1 MNNPLKFTD
10 PDGKVFWAV
19 PILIG
24 AAVGSL
30 ISGTTYAVSAAI
42 QWHWSWRS
50 FGKSVGMGALAG
62 AISSSLAFGW
72 SAIGKEFTSAI
83 GRYGLRFSYSLLSQ
97 TSSNVVS
104 NLLFDRDFHIRD
116 ILPIIG
122 ASALGAAIP
131 GYKARSNYNDFKNSA
146 CEVLYNTGIGGATG
160 LVQGGVRTAFDG
172 NTRHIY
178 EDLLGGALGGFSRS
192 IATNLVLGSPYQPKD
207 SPGDLGTFR
216 CGGLIMPFLEAAQIQ
231 GITLGRNL
239 CITDEDLL
247 KHEFCHL
254 MQQHSVI
261 GGWAGFY
268 SQILYEYIKY
278 GGYGKASK
286 TPGTLEYDAYHYQ

>member
-1 MNNPLKFTD
+1 
-10 PDGKVFWAV
+10 
-19 PILIG
+19 
-24 AAVGSL
+24 
-30 ISGTTYAVSAAI
+30 
-42 QWHWSWRS
+42 
-50 FGKSVGMGALAG
+50 MGALAG
-62 AISSSLAFGW
+62 VISSSLGFGW
-72 SAIGKEFTSAI
+72 SAIGRGITSTI

-122 ASALGAAIP
+122 ASARGAAIP
-131 GYKARSNYNDFKNSA
+131 GYRARLQYSDFKNSA
-146 CEVLYNTGIGGATG
+146 YETLYNMGVGGATG
-160 LVQGGVRTAFDG
+160 LVHGGTRTAFEGDE
-172 NTRHIY
+172 RHLY
-178 EDLLGGALGGFSRS
+178 EDLLGGTLGGFSRS

-216 CGGLIMPFLEAAQIQ
+216 RGGLIMPFLEAAQMQ

-239 CITDEDLL
+239 CITDKDLL

-254 MQQHSVI
+254 MQQHSVT
-261 GGWAGFY
+261 GGWSGFY

-278 GGYGKASK
+278 GGYEKASG
-286 TPGTLEYDAYHYQ
+286 TPGTLEYDAYHY